1 MRIARRCILL
11 LLFAAAACGDDDVAG
26 PGGHPA
32 ELTLS
37 SAAAPPGAV
46 VAVSG
51 LPASVKSETHWVEV
65 GGERAPL
72 ILDGNRAAFLVP
84 AFLDEATL
92 WPAPPAG
99 AQDVEVLS
107 AAGVAARAPGALT
120 VQPLEPGW
128 AEGTTVAVVQALG
141 SVGPLL
147 SYAAAAMPAGAGEP
161 RRFLRAMGGGLDS
174 LTTSPDV
181 ALRDVLAELQ
191 AAPDQLR
198 LLDALLAT
206 SGTAQRIQRFTAT
219 LTAVVYG
226 MAGSEGTAAAGAPT
240 GTGMANVSIDVL
252 SDEML
257 SQLMQLSVYLKQNTD
272 FQSKLGSD
280 LGAVLSLASILGID
294 ADKAAP
300 IGKVL
305 DAIGVVSSLQALV
318 VNTYVVSAL
327 PSRLDS
333 LTVTLAS
340 DTIAP
345 EAVTAATVRVFA
357 RNEPDPVSLG
367 DYLSV
372 FQQVAGLFAKGT
384 YLEKAANYLIGKTGD
399 LLKWIADTDDSF
411 EYDPN
416 LVDLWSLPDVSF
428 ETTIEN
434 RDLVVLKAADEGVVA
449 PLEAAVNWVAT
460 APDSGHTTVTAEPSV
475 GEANIPILMEWFA
488 DFISENSGSA
498 SDLVL
503 GSFGQD
509 IVASAPV
516 EVWVQSSGEEILFT
530 FAENLEGW
538 ETGTIDGDDEEAEG
552 WGTSQWQK
560 WCGEDRDKGC
570 VKLDGTGGEGAPNA
584 WIERDIEIPAS
595 ATSLSFLTSAHNRSG
610 SDSDYRVRLVGA
622 TGATTLIEWTRTT
635 GSAPDLTWISVTVSI
650 AEWAG
655 QTVTLYFEGRDNGPG
670 SHEQR
675 YYDDIRIH

>member
-1 MRIARRCILL
+1 MSNARRCLLL

-26 PGGHPA
+26 PGGHTA

-46 VAVSG
+46 IAVSG
-51 LPASVKSETHWVEV
+51 LPASVKAETHWVEV

-72 ILDGNRAAFLVP
+72 ILDGTQATFLVP
-84 AFLDEATL
+84 AFLDAATL
-92 WPAPPAG
+92 WPAPPPG

-128 AEGTTVAVVQALG
+128 ADGTTAAVVQALG

-147 SYAAAAMPAGAGEP
+147 SYAASAMPPGTGEP

-174 LTTSPDV
+174 LATSPDV

-219 LTAVVYG
+219 LTAVIHG
-226 MAGSEGTAAAGAPT
+226 LAGADGTAAAGAR
-240 GTGMANVSIDVL
+240 MADVSIDVL

-305 DAIGVVSSLQALV
+305 DAISVVSSLQALV

-327 PSRLDS
+327 PSRIDS

-345 EAVTAATVRVFA
+345 EALTAATVKVFA

-399 LLKWIADTDDSF
+399 LLKWIADTDDSI

-428 ETTIEN
+428 EATIEN
-434 RDLVVLKAADEGVVA
+434 RDLVVLKAADESVVA

-460 APDSGHTTVTAEPSV
+460 APDSGRTTVTAEPSV

-509 IVASAPV
+509 IVASTPV
-516 EVWVQSSGEEILFT
+516 EVWVQSSDDELLFT
-530 FAENLEGW
+530 FADDLEGW

-560 WCGEDRDKGC
+560 WCGEDRDNGC

-584 WIERDIEIPAS
+584 WIQREIDIPAS

-622 TGATTLIEWTRTT
+622 NGATTLIDWTRTT
-635 GSAPDLTWISVTVSI
+635 GSPPDLTWISVTVSI

-675 YYDDIRIH
+675 YYDNIRIH